1 MKKTLLIL
9 GIIALVFAGCKKFDE
24 IEASK
29 VEITNETIERGFD
42 YIKINVEYDYPVEL
56 EAVTLYLSEK
66 EDLSGA
72 KTYSCNVEGKTFS
85 VEVKD
90 LKEGTR
96 YYYQYE
102 YDNGYEKE
110 KSKKENVATYAMPVV
125 VTKDVTNITTTS
137 ATLNGSVTSS
147 DTENKITAKGFCW
160 GTEPELTIEGTHTN
174 DGSDTGTYSY
184 NLTNLTEN
192 TTYYVRAYATT
203 KLGTAYGEEKSF
215 KTVEVTL
222 PTVTTK
228 DVTNITTNSAI
239 CGGNV
244 TDDGNGTVTARG
256 ICWSETHNPTINN
269 IYSEETNNGTGT
281 GSFTSQLTNLKYNTT
296 YYVRAYATNEKGT
309 NYGEE
314 KSFKT
319 VEVTLPTVTTKDVTN
334 ITTNSATCGGN
345 VTDDGNG
352 IVTARGICWSETHN
366 PTINNIYS
374 EESNNG
380 TGIGSFTSQLT
391 NLKDT
396 TTYYVRSY
404 ATNEK
409 GTAYGEEKSF
419 TTLSSSG
426 TINGYKWVDLGL
438 PSGLKWATCNVGASK
453 PEDYGNYYAW
463 GETETKSEYTKE
475 NSLTYGLSILEL
487 QSQGIIDGNN
497 NLTPLY
503 DAAAANWGSTWRMPT
518 KEDLKELVDNCNW
531 EMILEN
537 DVYGVKVIGINGC
550 SVFFPTAGCYKEGM
564 LYYAGQDGY
573 YWNSTSVE
581 NDSRYTFGLYI
592 SGDNNGAL
600 FYYDRYVG
608 FTVRPVSE

>member
-9 GIIALVFAGCKKFDE
+9 AAMILFFGGCRKFDE

-29 VEITNETIERGFD
+29 VEIIEETIERGFD

-56 EAVTLYLSEK
+56 ETVTLYLSEK

-85 VEVKD
+85 VEIKD

-125 VTKDVTNITTTS
+125 VTKDVTNKTTTS

-174 DGSDTGTYSY
+174 DGLDTGTYSY

-281 GSFTSQLTNLKYNTT
+281 GSFTSQLTNLKDNTT

-309 NYGEE
+309 N
-314 KSFKT
+314 
-319 VEVTLPTVTTKDVTN
+319 
-334 ITTNSATCGGN
+334 
-345 VTDDGNG
+345 
-352 IVTARGICWSETHN
+352 
-366 PTINNIYS
+366 
-374 EESNNG
+374 
-380 TGIGSFTSQLT
+380 
-391 NLKDT
+391 
-396 TTYYVRSY
+396 
-404 ATNEK
+404 
-409 GTAYGEEKSF
+409 YGEEKSF

-438 PSGLKWATCNVGASK
+438 PSGLKWATCNVGASS

-550 SVFFPTAGCYKEGM
+550 SVFFPTTGCYKEGM

>member
-29 VEITNETIERGFD
+29 LEITNETIERGFD

-56 EAVTLYLSEK
+56 ETVTLYLSEK

-72 KTYSCNVEGKTFS
+72 KSYSCNVEGKTFS

-137 ATLNGSVTSS
+137 ATLNGSVTSY

-228 DVTNITTNSAI
+228 DVTNITTNSAS

-256 ICWSETHNPTINN
+256 ICWSEVQNPTINN

-281 GSFTSQLTNLKYNTT
+281 GSFTSQLTNLKDN
-296 YYVRAYATNEKGT
+296 
-309 NYGEE
+309 
-314 KSFKT
+314 
-319 VEVTLPTVTTKDVTN
+319 
-334 ITTNSATCGGN
+334 
-345 VTDDGNG
+345 
-352 IVTARGICWSETHN
+352 
-366 PTINNIYS
+366 
-374 EESNNG
+374 
-380 TGIGSFTSQLT
+380 
-391 NLKDT
+391 

-419 TTLSSSG
+419 KTRKIVEVEVDYYGNETITLNGYVVFKMIKIEGGTFQMGATSEQGSDAGSDESPVHSVTLSDYYIGETEVTQELWEAVMGSNPSTFSG
-426 TINGYKWVDLGL
+426 NQKPVETVSWNDCQKFITNLNNLTGMNFRLPTEAEWEYAARGGNGSQGYKYSGSNTISDVAWYSGNSGSETHNVKTKSPNELGIYDM
-438 PSGLKWATCNVGASK
+438 SGNVFEWC
-453 PEDYGNYYAW
+453 EDWYGNYSSGSQTNPTGPSSGSIRVLRGGSWYY
-463 GETETKSEYTKE
+463 GERGWRVSDRSGHNPDIGY
-475 NSLTYGLSILEL
+475 NFLGLRLC
-487 QSQGIIDGNN
+487 
-497 NLTPLY
+497 LY
-503 DAAAANWGSTWRMPT
+503 Q
-518 KEDLKELVDNCNW
+518 
-531 EMILEN
+531 
-537 DVYGVKVIGINGC
+537 Y
-550 SVFFPTAGCYKEGM
+550 
-564 LYYAGQDGY
+564 
-573 YWNSTSVE
+573 
-581 NDSRYTFGLYI
+581 
-592 SGDNNGAL
+592 
-600 FYYDRYVG
+600 
-608 FTVRPVSE
+608 

>member
-29 VEITNETIERGFD
+29 VEITNQTIERGFD

-72 KTYSCNVEGKTFS
+72 RNYNCKIEGKTFS

-96 YYYQYE
+96 YYYQFE

-110 KSKKENVATYAMPVV
+110 KSEKESYAMPTV
-125 VTKDVTNITTTS
+125 VTKDVTNKTTTS

-228 DVTNITTNSAI
+228 DVTNITTNSAS

-281 GSFTSQLTNLKYNTT
+281 GSFTSQLTNLKDNTT

-309 NYGEE
+309 IYGEE

-345 VTDDGNG
+345 VTDDGIG

-374 EESNNG
+374 EETNNG

-391 NLKDT
+391 NLKDN

-409 GTAYGEEKSF
+409 GTAYGEERSF

-426 TINGYKWVDLGL
+426 TINGYKWIDLGL
-438 PSGLKWATCNVGASK
+438 PSGLKWATCNVGANN
-453 PEDYGNYYAW
+453 PEDYGDYFAW
-463 GETETKSEYTKE
+463 GETITKSEYTNG
-475 NSLTYGLSILEL
+475 NSLTYVHFV
-487 QSQGIIDGNN
+487 
-497 NLTPLY
+497 
-503 DAAAANWGSTWRMPT
+503 R
-518 KEDLKELVDNCNW
+518 
-531 EMILEN
+531 
-537 DVYGVKVIGINGC
+537 
-550 SVFFPTAGCYKEGM
+550 
-564 LYYAGQDGY
+564 
-573 YWNSTSVE
+573 NS
-581 NDSRYTFGLYI
+581 
-592 SGDNNGAL
+592 
-600 FYYDRYVG
+600 
-608 FTVRPVSE
+608 

>member
-1 MKKTLLIL
+1 MNKTLLIL

-29 VEITNETIERGFD
+29 VEMNDVTIERGWD
-42 YIKINVEYDYPVEL
+42 YIKMSGGYDYPVEL
-56 EAVTLYLSEK
+56 ETMTLYISEK
-66 EDLSGA
+66 EDMSGA
-72 KTYSCNVEGKTFS
+72 KTYGCVIDGKTFS
-85 VEVKD
+85 VEADD
-90 LKEGTR
+90 LKDGTK
-96 YYYQYE
+96 YHFQYE
-102 YDNGYEKE
+102 YDNGYVKE
-110 KSKKENVATYAMPVV
+110 KGEKGNAVTIDKPIV
-125 VTKDVTNITTTS
+125 VTKDAGGITLISAVLTGELTNNDAANEI
-137 ATLNGSVTSS
+137 
-147 DTENKITAKGFCW
+147 EERGFCW
-160 GTEPELTIEGTHTN
+160 ATELQPTIAGTHHN
-174 DGSDTGTYSY
+174 CGGDTGVGTSTFSHNISNLQNNVRYYFRAYTKTNYGIIYGEEKSFTTAEITLPAVATSNITNIKVSSATCGGNVTSDGNVTVTARGVCWSTNPNPTINDNNTNNGSGTGNFTS

-192 TTYYVRAYATT
+192 TTYYVRAYAT
-203 KLGTAYGEEKSF
+203 
-215 KTVEVTL
+215 
-222 PTVTTK
+222 
-228 DVTNITTNSAI
+228 
-239 CGGNV
+239 
-244 TDDGNGTVTARG
+244 
-256 ICWSETHNPTINN
+256 
-269 IYSEETNNGTGT
+269 
-281 GSFTSQLTNLKYNTT
+281 
-296 YYVRAYATNEKGT
+296 NEKGT
-309 NYGEE
+309 AYGEE

-352 IVTARGICWSETHN
+352 TVTARGICWSEVQN

-374 EESNNG
+374 EETNNG
-380 TGIGSFTSQLT
+380 TGTGSFTSQLT
-391 NLKDT
+391 NLKDN
-396 TTYYVRSY
+396 TTYYVRAY

-409 GTAYGEEKSF
+409 GTSYGEERIFKTES
-419 TTLSSSG
+419 L
-426 TINGYKWVDLGL
+426 INGYDWVDLGL
-438 PSGLKWATCNVGASK
+438 PSGLKWATCNVGADS

-550 SVFFPTAGCYKEGM
+550 SVFFPTTGCYKEGM